1 METAVNKKSE
11 VYYSGKYWNDYPQV
25 LQYMCEN
32 FTGDKNK
39 WWVQDFKDRF
49 ANQPFE
55 RGLFLNCGNGWVE
68 RDFID
73 KNIVR
78 HAIGFDYAHDL
89 LMAAQREKG
98 DRSIDYFQTDVNKID
113 FAGEPFDLVV
123 NVAALHHVQYIN
135 RLCQILCETI
145 QPNGLFVHFDYIG
158 PRRNQYSLLHWL
170 ILKSVN
176 NGLPDTIRK
185 NSFQRPHLPTMLV
198 NDPTEAIH
206 SDIIFETVER
216 YFEIMERHDT
226 GGGIAYE
233 IMTHNQNMQ
242 SCATQELEPAIA
254 YLLELDRKFSRDK
267 FVPPLFSYFIA
278 KPRKTVLRDGAAL
291 RHFQERENQ
300 RERIAARRGGVYSWR
315 EFLALKILSNPRP
328 LHQRVLRWMAKM
340 MRAVFRRA
348 GRVFN
353 RLT

>member
-1 METAVNKKSE
+1 MDTAVNKKSE

-39 WWVQDFKDRF
+39 WWIQDFKDRF
-49 ANQPFE
+49 AAQPFE
-55 RGLFLNCGNGWVE
+55 RGLFLNCGNGWAE

-78 HAIGFDYAHDL
+78 HAVGFDYAHDL
-89 LMAAQREKG
+89 LMAAEREKG
-98 DRSIDYFQTDVNKID
+98 GRSIDYFQTDVNKID
-113 FAGEPFDLVV
+113 FAREQFDLII

-145 QPNGLFVHFDYIG
+145 QPGGLFVHFDYIG

-170 ILKSVN
+170 ILESVN
-176 NGLPDTIRK
+176 NGLPAAVRN
-185 NSFQRPHLPTMLV
+185 NSFRRPHLPTMLV

-216 YFEIMERHDT
+216 YFEIFERHDT
-226 GGGIAYE
+226 GGGIAYQ

-242 SCATQELEPAIA
+242 VCPAEEVEPVIA
-254 YLLELDRKFSRDK
+254 HLLELDRKFSRSK

-278 KPRKTVLRDGAAL
+278 KPRKTALRDEADL

-300 RERIAARRGGVYSWR
+300 RERTAARRGGVYSWG
-315 EFLALKILSNPRP
+315 EFLTLKILSNSGHTRW
-328 LHQRVLRWMAKM
+328 RVLRWAA
-340 MRAVFRRA
+340 RIIRGAFRRA
-348 GRVFN
+348 N
-353 RLT
+353 R